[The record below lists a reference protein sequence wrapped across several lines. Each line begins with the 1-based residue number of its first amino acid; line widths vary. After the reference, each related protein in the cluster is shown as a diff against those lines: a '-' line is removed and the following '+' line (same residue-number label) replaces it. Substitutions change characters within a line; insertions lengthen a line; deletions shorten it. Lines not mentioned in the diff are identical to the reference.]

1 MIRKHTLETSIIL
14 AVLIILL
21 LTSCG
26 GTRNTDTQQ
35 HENIVIN
42 NEYKQGEKIVLG
54 NNFTYTPFNPLKGM
68 VIDGKT
74 YTNVVINNDKSITK
88 TKWKNK
94 TEYITKIIT
103 VYRTT
108 KKTDNTLLYIGLF
121 LVLIIGILAWFK
133 LPGFR
138 FLKYP
143 IQKT

>member
-35 HENIVIN
+35 HENIVIK
-42 NEYKQGEKIVLG
+42 NEYKEGEKIVLG

-74 YTNVVINNDKSITK
+74 YTNVIINNDKSITK

-94 TEYITKIIT
+94 TEYITKTIT

-121 LVLIIGILAWFK
+121 LVLIIGVLAWFK
-133 LPGFR
+133 LPSFR
-138 FLKYP
+138 S
-143 IQKT
+143 